1 MNFIAYLV
9 GSVPQRT
16 GFIGLIM
23 TDPNLW
29 YEMQDKGDTHN
40 SIAQQFLKLNE
51 YKTNEILQS
60 TASVIII
67 GTPNFDTLIVILSL
81 TKTKEVY
88 QQHINLIN
96 S

>member
-1 MNFIAYLV
+1 
-9 GSVPQRT
+9 
-16 GFIGLIM
+16 M
-23 TDPNLW
+23 TDPNLC

-60 TASVIII
+60 TASVMFI
-67 GTPNFDTLIVILSL
+67 GTPNFDTLIVILTL

-88 QQHINLIN
+88 
-96 S
+96 

>member
-1 MNFIAYLV
+1 
-9 GSVPQRT
+9 
-16 GFIGLIM
+16 M

-51 YKTNEILQS
+51 YKTNEILHS
-60 TASVIII
+60 TASGVIIS
-67 GTPNFDTLIVILSL
+67 TPNFKTLKVILTL

-88 QQHINLIN
+88 ITNIETQ
-96 S
+96 